1 MSRLDVDF
9 VALISTVGFPIVA
22 YLLLFFKISGNIEK
36 NTEAINGLK
45 EVIAKLCASILEKG

>member
-1 MSRLDVDF
+1 MDVDF